1 MIEGKRLFNLPQE
14 KPAFSEWF
22 VTVDISEWLG
32 TEDISAVTFTAICEN
47 DGTDAS
53 AIVLD
58 PAKNTYTGSYL
69 KPFIQAG
76 QPGYTYRVEMRVTTT
91 QGSKEVFYIRF
102 DVADYYRSINLG
114 VGLDAVLYE

>member
-1 MIEGKRLFNLPQE
+1 MIEGKRLFNLPEE

-32 TEDISAVTFTAICEN
+32 AEDIQTVVFSAICED

-53 AIVLD
+53 STILD
-58 PAKNTYTGSYL
+58 GAKNTYTGSYL
-69 KPFIQAG
+69 KPFVKAG

-91 QGSKEVFYIRF
+91 QGSKEVWYVRF
-102 DVADYYRSINLG
+102 DVADYYRSTNMG
-114 VGLDAVLYE
+114 VALDAVLYE